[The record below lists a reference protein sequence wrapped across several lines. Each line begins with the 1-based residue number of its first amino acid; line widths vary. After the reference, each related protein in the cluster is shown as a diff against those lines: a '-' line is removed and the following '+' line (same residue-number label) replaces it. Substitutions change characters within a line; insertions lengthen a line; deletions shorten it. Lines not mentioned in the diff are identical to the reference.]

1 MRTTLK
7 RGIGRGA
14 DVNGNGRAVTPPG
27 VLTSVTRY
35 RQPPRPG
42 HGVLWWMGRAFLWL
56 FVALLM
62 ASGAFAGGIYL
73 YEKDAT
79 VKTAPRRAS
88 TKKAAKRLNYVDPG
102 KPAVALVIGYDHR
115 ATDPSDAP
123 PRSDTIMLLRT
134 DPGNKTISML
144 SLPRDLRVEIHCPGK
159 PTWAGKINAAYMQ
172 CRESGTLETVRSV
185 TGLPINYLITVN
197 FVGFVKMVDKMGG
210 VWIDVDRRYHISPHA
225 GVCLDCASAIDL
237 QPGYQHLTGKK
248 ALDFVRYRHTDNDLY
263 RNARQQLFVKALK
276 ERVNSLSLGDIPS
289 LVGILKKNVEIGRA
303 GGKGID
309 PSTLNNYAKLLYD
322 LPGGHFFQARIQGLE
337 GTSDLYTASSNITA
351 AVEEFL
357 HPDVEAPEKATE
369 VALGQRI
376 RPRKRRIAP
385 SKISLVVLNGTTSQR
400 PGAAADAG
408 YLLAQRGYHILVPP
422 NNLTANA
429 PRFEYTRTTIY
440 YHPSRPLA
448 RLAAEQV
455 AKLFPNG
462 QIQAMTPELAPY
474 QNGPSMVVV
483 IGETFHNNLAPVPVD
498 RTPKKQPPFTRRDPW
513 ATRSLL
519 LGARRKVGFKLEI
532 PTVLERNSRLTTQ
545 TPIRI
550 YKVGNHP
557 ALRLTF
563 NMGLEYWG
571 IQMTNW
577 ADAPVLAN
585 KNFRHRIG
593 RRVYD
598 FYYSGP
604 HLHMIVLREN
614 RASYWVVNTLLDSLS
629 NETMIAIA
637 RGLRPLSK

>member
-14 DVNGNGRAVTPPG
+14 DVNGNGHSVVPPG
-27 VLTSVTRY
+27 ALTSVTRY
-35 RQPPRPG
+35 RQPPRHH
-42 HGVLWWMGRAFLWL
+42 HGVLWWIGRGFLWL

-88 TKKAAKRLNYVDPG
+88 TKKAAKRLNYVAPG

-115 ATDPSDAP
+115 VTDGDVP

-134 DPGNKTISML
+134 NPENKTISML
-144 SLPRDLRVEIHCPGK
+144 SLPRDLRVEIRCPGQ
-159 PTWAGKINAAYMQ
+159 PTWAGKINAAYSQ
-172 CRESGTLETVRSV
+172 CRESGTLETVRAL

-210 VWIDVDRRYHISPHA
+210 VWIDVDRRYHISPHT
-225 GVCLDCASAIDL
+225 GVCLDCASAINL
-237 QPGYQHLTGKK
+237 QPGYQHLTGKQ
-248 ALDFVRYRHTDNDLY
+248 ALDFVRYRHTDSDLY
-263 RNARQQLFVKALK
+263 RNARQQQFVKALK
-276 ERVNSLSLGDIPS
+276 ERVNSLSVTDIPG
-289 LVGILKKNVEIGRA
+289 LVGILKKNVEIGRS
-303 GGKGID
+303 GGTGVD

-322 LPGGHFFQARIQGLE
+322 LPGGHFFQARIGGLE
-337 GTSDLYTASSNITA
+337 GTADLYTAPSNITN
-351 AVEEFL
+351 AVNEFL
-357 HPDVEAPEKATE
+357 NPDVEAPEKATE

-376 RPRKRRIAP
+376 RPRKRVIPNSR
-385 SKISLVVLNGTTSQR
+385 ISLVVLNGNGR

-408 YLLAQRGYHILVPP
+408 YLIAQRGYHVLAPP
-422 NNLTANA
+422 NNLTANE
-429 PRFEYTRTTIY
+429 PSGRFDYQRSVVY
-440 YHPSRPLA
+440 FHPSLPNA
-448 RLAAEQV
+448 RAAAQQV
-455 AKLFPNG
+455 AKLFG
-462 QIQAMTPELAPY
+462 DGVVRRMTPEMAAF
-474 QNGPSMVVV
+474 QNGPSLVVV
-483 IGETFHNNLAPVPVD
+483 IGDTFNNNLAPRPVD
-498 RTPKKQPPFTRRDPW
+498 RTPKKQPAFIRHDPW
-513 ATRSLL
+513 TSRSLL
-519 LGARRKVGFKLEI
+519 LGARRKAGFRLEL

-545 TPIRI
+545 TPLRI

-557 ALRLTF
+557 AVRLTYIT
-563 NMGLEYWG
+563 GLEYWG

-577 ADAPVLAN
+577 ADAPVLSN

-593 RRVYD
+593 RRTFD
-598 FYYSGP
+598 FYYNGT

-614 RASYWVVNTLLDSLS
+614 GATYWVVNTLLDTLT

-637 RGLRPLSK
+637 RGLQPLPK